1 MANTID
7 LEVERELIESGTPA
21 ATAASS
27 VQPPAPADA
36 SDSQIERML
45 SDAITHID
53 GLMLVSVTDADREV
67 LFREALSMFH
77 EPLFEETLVN
87 NCYDAFDD
95 TKKLHI
101 GSSKVMTLIYGA
113 MQVVQFRVGPF
124 YGTVVCD
131 AVSNMGLVHN
141 LVGRV
146 RSCLEI
152 ISEMS
157 KTSK

>member
-1 MANTID
+1 SMANTID
-7 LEVERELIESGTPA
+7 LEVERELIESNTPA
-21 ATAASS
+21 TATAST
-27 VQPPAPADA
+27 QPTAPADA
-36 SDSQIERML
+36 SDSQIEKML

-152 ISEMS
+152 ITEMS